1 MHNQFDET
9 AHDDEWEYEG
19 PSKSEMKRESER
31 LQQLGTELVNLKPT
45 ELAKVPLD
53 EEMLDAIALA
63 HRLQGKREAFRRQL
77 QFIGRLMRNSEV
89 DAIEQALEVIRSRHV
104 AGNARMH
111 KLEQLREKLIADGDE
126 AINALL
132 GEYHEL
138 DRQKL
143 RQLVR
148 QAKKER
154 EGNKPPAAFRE
165 LFQYLH
171 DELETLI

>member
-1 MHNQFDET
+1 M
-9 AHDDEWEYEG
+9 
-19 PSKSEMKRESER
+19 
-31 LQQLGTELVNLKPT
+31 
-45 ELAKVPLD
+45 
-53 EEMLDAIALA
+53 
-63 HRLQGKREAFRRQL
+63 
-77 QFIGRLMRNSEV
+77 
-89 DAIEQALEVIRSRHV
+89 IRSRHV

-154 EGNKPPAAFRE
+154 EGNKPPTAFRE
-165 LFQYLH
+165 LFQYLR